1 MMNALLPF
9 NYLDQMLDGF
19 LATGAC
25 APQNGGAH
33 RLPAADIL
41 EGEKDYLIRLDLPG
55 VAQKDL
61 NIEIENQILTVAA
74 ERELPSPEGYSS
86 RRKELASKVAF
97 RRAFSLDETIDF
109 DKISA
114 RLEDGVLTITLPKA
128 EQMMPRR
135 IEVR

>member
-1 MMNALLPF
+1 MMNALLPLSH
-9 NYLDQMLDGF
+9 LDQMLDGF
-19 LATGAC
+19 FATGAC

-41 EGEKDYLIRLDLPG
+41 EGEKDFLIRLDLPG

-61 NIEIENQILTVAA
+61 NIELENQTLTVAA
-74 ERELPSPEGYSS
+74 RRELPSPEGYSP
-86 RRKELASKVAF
+86 RRKELVNKVAF
-97 RRAFSLDETIDF
+97 RRAFSLGEEIDV

-114 RLEDGVLTITLPKA
+114 KLEEGVLTITLPKA
-128 EQMMPRR
+128 EQVLPRR